1 MPAET
6 TSEAAPTTAH
16 HPWART
22 PCSRRR
28 PSSPWAS
35 LAVAYLRTLGGPSLW
50 LDEAW
55 EANYYVGVEPSPWY
69 NRPVLY
75 MASVRALV
83 VLFGPHETVLRL
95 LPCLAGLGA
104 VALTFALVRREVG
117 EPAAWIAAAV
127 LAVAPPFLFHAHV
140 LKSYTLDALFAA
152 ALRSPGAAGA
162 TGARGGTSPP
172 SPRSALSFGFSFR
185 GRSSSRRGGGR
196 SVEHRRALRALV
208 PFVVVCAA
216 LAALFAAVFLV
227 WHAGATG
234 DDLLQAY
241 FVERYPRLAGGLGA
255 LGSPLWWG
263 WCGTR
268 RGSSRAWPPSPW
280 PEPASGWPGAGAQGP

>member
-22 PCSRRR
+22 LLSAAPFV
-28 PSSPWAS
+28 ALGV

-83 VLFGPHETVLRL
+83 VLGRTRRCSDSSRAWRGSAPSPSPSPSCGARWASPPRGSLRRCW
-95 LPCLAGLGA
+95 PWRPRSSSTPTSSRATRSTRCSGLGA
-104 VALTFALVRREVG
+104 RLV
-117 EPAAWIAAAV
+117 P
-127 LAVAPPFLFHAHV
+127 LARP
-140 LKSYTLDALFAA
+140 
-152 ALRSPGAAGA
+152 
-162 TGARGGTSPP
+162 ARGGTSPP
-172 SPRSALSFGFSFR
+172 SPRSR
-185 GRSSSRRGGGR
+185 CRSASRSTGAFVVAACAAGEVWSTGAPFVR
-196 SVEHRRALRALV
+196 LV

-255 LGSPLWWG
+255 LGSPLVVG
-263 WCGTR
+263 VVRDQTGIVSGVAAITLA
-268 RGSSRAWPPSPW
+268 GAGL
-280 PEPASGWPGAGAQGP
+280 SGWPGAGAQGP